1 MADTPVQPTSPID
14 ATAAASGISVKA
26 PTSKTGLSPIGNITI
41 SPTQT
46 NEILAN
52 MQQMIDQRATVD
64 PSRLVFSGGP
74 VHNTIMSSLKD
85 AAAWASGGAKGPTEG
100 LALRDAEK
108 SREAKDLFEMRTQMA
123 AYKAAQEQAKADAA
137 RLKSWMSGG
146 AGAGGATGGYN
157 DLSPEAKA
165 RFDLAGTDKERL
177 EIINSELKGRGEE
190 RNKKLFDPGSLD
202 RKDVLVFNPNTGKDE
217 LKQLNMFEYQDLK
230 SKGYIRNPSEMYEG
244 ILAGKKPAPTTTEA
258 SGEQPTQTSAE
269 AKDTISKLQKAVFST
284 ESSSGKANT
293 TEPGVQGA
301 IGPMQITSDTFDTAK
316 RLKLIP
322 ADYSI
327 NNPEQNKDAG
337 NKLLEYYYNKYN
349 SPDKALA
356 AYIGGEGAINK
367 DGSINYD
374 RKDALGTTIRTY
386 IDVNKAKA
394 GLKSDLASTT
404 PGVQVAGTN
413 KIGMPDIAAIKAEQ
427 KAAEEEQLAGAK
439 KRGESGEAM
448 RTAFENDIDPG
459 TLSDSYATSRR
470 IQTLVKADPTLSG
483 VLTGPGYAK
492 AVGTVLE
499 KGIGNFGIQALDDAI
514 YQTLPTTTNMSAA
527 DRKELATYLAK
538 IELQAAK
545 LIKGQGQITEG
556 EREILQRASSSIK
569 DPAELIF
576 KKARVLERVTAMNEQ
591 LAAVYGDGEKFSN
604 FRKFKND
611 PEFKRI
617 HAEFRGDLE
626 KILNEKTDFTR
637 PKAGAA
643 PAVKEGTK
651 TKSLSGKDMIYKNGR
666 WEYE

>member
-1 MADTPVQPTSPID
+1 MADTPSPLD
-14 ATAAASGISVKA
+14 ATASASGFQAKA
-26 PTSKTGLSPIGNITI
+26 PASKTGLTPLGNITV

-46 NEILAN
+46 NELLAN
-52 MQQMIDQRATVD
+52 MQQMIQQRAGVD
-64 PSRLVFSGGP
+64 PNSLVFSGGP
-74 VHNTIMSSLKD
+74 VHNTIMNSFKD
-85 AAAWASGGAKGPTEG
+85 MAAWASGGAKGPTEG

-108 SREAKDLFEMRTQMA
+108 AREAKDLFEMRTQMA
-123 AYKAAQEQAKADAA
+123 AYKAAQEQAKATSDRIAA
-137 RLKSWMSGG
+137 NLKPGTAGAGG
-146 AGAGGATGGYN
+146 AGAGMTYGGIPVPMSVQAQIKDLSAPQQDAILNKWLETQTTEGVKASLNPASLDLKDALVLNPTTKQYELVQVNLADYNNLKAKGLIRDASEAYETGAANAPSAATG
-157 DLSPEAKA
+157 DQTKPAA
-165 RFDLAGTDKERL
+165 TD
-177 EIINSELKGRGEE
+177 
-190 RNKKLFDPGSLD
+190 
-202 RKDVLVFNPNTGKDE
+202 DVLP
-217 LKQLNMFEYQDLK
+217 
-230 SKGYIRNPSEMYEG
+230 
-244 ILAGKKPAPTTTEA
+244 
-258 SGEQPTQTSAE
+258 
-269 AKDTISKLQKAVFST
+269 KLQKAVFST
-284 ESSSGKANT
+284 ESTSGKADT
-293 TEPGVQGA
+293 SKPGIQGA
-301 IGPMQITSDTFDTAK
+301 IGPMQITADTFDTAK

-322 ADYSI
+322 SDYSI
-327 NNPEQNKDAG
+327 DNPEHNKETG
-337 NKLLEYYYNKYN
+337 NRLLAYYYNKYDKD
-349 SPDKALA
+349 PDKTLA
-356 AYIGGEGAINK
+356 AYHGGEGAINK

-374 RKDALGTTIRTY
+374 RKDKLGTTIGAY
-386 IDVNKAKA
+386 IDMNKARA
-394 GLKSDLASTT
+394 GLRNDLATRT
-404 PGVQVAGTN
+404 PGVQVASTG
-413 KIGMPDIAAIKAEQ
+413 KEGLPSIATIKAEQ
-427 KAAEEEQLAGAK
+427 KAKEEAQISAGK
-439 KRGESGEAM
+439 KFGESGEAM

-569 DPAELIF
+569 DPAELIY

-591 LAAVYGDGEKFSN
+591 LAAVYGDGEKFTN

-626 KILNEKTDFTR
+626 NILNEKTDFTR
-637 PKAGAA
+637 PKAGAPSA
-643 PAVKEGTK
+643 IKEGTEDVSK
-651 TKSLSGKDMIYKNGR
+651 TGKPIIFRNGR
-666 WEYE
+666 WEYK